1 MNNTTKII
9 CFNAVIAA
17 LYIALTMALA
27 PISYG
32 VIQLRVAESLTI
44 LPAVLPFSVIG
55 LFIGCAISNSISLF
69 GIYDV
74 IFGSLI
80 TLLAGLLT
88 SKLKNKWLAPLPPI
102 VLNAFGLPL
111 IWYLIGSETV
121 YWVNVFSIFV
131 SQTVIL
137 YLLGVPL
144 LVLIKKTVAKKFFAD
159 YLDDRS

>member
-32 VIQLRVAESLTI
+32 AIQLRVAESLTI

-131 SQTVIL
+131 SQTIIL

>member
-131 SQTVIL
+131 SQTIIL

>member
-55 LFIGCAISNSISLF
+55 LFIGCAISNSISMF

-80 TLLAGLLT
+80 TLLAGFLT

-121 YWVNVFSIFV
+121 YWINVLSIFV
-131 SQTVIL
+131 SQTIIL

-144 LVLIKKTVAKKFFAD
+144 LILIKKTVAKKFFAD

>member
-32 VIQLRVAESLTI
+32 AIQLRVAESLTI
-44 LPAVLPFSVIG
+44 LPAVLPFSVFG
-55 LFIGCAISNSISLF
+55 LFIGCAISNSISMF

-80 TLLAGLLT
+80 TLLAGFLT

-102 VLNAFGLPL
+102 ILNAFGLPL

-131 SQTVIL
+131 SQTIIL

-144 LVLIKKTVAKKFFAD
+144 LILIKKTVAKKFFAD

>member
-32 VIQLRVAESLTI
+32 AIQLRVAESLTI
-44 LPAVLPFSVIG
+44 LPAVLPFSVLG
-55 LFIGCAISNSISLF
+55 LFIGCAISNSISMF

-80 TLLAGLLT
+80 TLLAGFLT

-121 YWVNVFSIFV
+121 YWINVFSIFV
-131 SQTVIL
+131 SQTIIL

-144 LVLIKKTVAKKFFAD
+144 LILIKKTVAKKFFAD

>member
-17 LYIALTMALA
+17 LYIALTMTLA

-44 LPAVLPFSVIG
+44 LPAALPFSVFG
-55 LFIGCAISNSISLF
+55 LFIGCAVSNTISMF

-80 TLLAGLLT
+80 TLIAGLLT
-88 SKLKNKWLAPLPPI
+88 AKIKNMWLAPLPPI
-102 VLNAFGLPL
+102 FLNAFGLPL
-111 IWYLIGSETV
+111 IWYLIGSEAV
-121 YWVNVFSIFV
+121 YWINVLSIFI
-131 SQTVIL
+131 SQTIVL
-137 YLLGVPL
+137 YLIGVPL
-144 LVLIKKTVAKKFFAD
+144 MVLMKKTVVKKYFAD
-159 YLDDRS
+159 YLSDRS